1 MRALGKWCQRV
12 VAVVSVGLLLAA
24 CQTSSPASRIE
35 ENPVLFRALS
45 PEQQLMVQQGR
56 ICKGMSKEAVFLA
69 WGNPGSAPLKGE
81 REGKAYE
88 RWVYTRERAVPV
100 DTIGGGWYGGPW
112 GHRGWYEPYG
122 GMSVMYV
129 PEEAA
134 TVTFEQDKVT
144 EWESRGKVGQ

>member
-1 MRALGKWCQRV
+1 MKALGKWCRHACAA
-12 VAVVSVGLLLAA
+12 VAVCLLASA
-24 CQTSSPASRIE
+24 CQSSGPASRIE
-35 ENPVLFRALS
+35 ENPVLFKSLPA
-45 PEQQLMVQQGR
+45 EQQLMVQQGR

-81 REGKAYE
+81 KAGKAFE

-100 DTIGGGWYGGPW
+100 HSMGGGWYGDPW
-112 GHRGWYEPYG
+112 CRHGWYEPYG

-134 TVTFEQDKVT
+134 TVTFEKDKVT

>member
-1 MRALGKWCQRV
+1 MKASEKWCQRSAA
-12 VAVVSVGLLLAA
+12 VAVAALLLVS
-24 CQTSSPASRIE
+24 CQSSTPASRIE
-35 ENPVLFRALS
+35 ENPVIFRALS

-69 WGNPGSAPLKGE
+69 WGNPGSAPMRGE
-81 REGKAYE
+81 KAGKAYE

-100 DTIGGGWYGGPW
+100 DTFGGGWYGGPW

-144 EWESRGKVGQ
+144 EWESRAKVGQ

>member
-1 MRALGKWCQRV
+1 MKAFGKWCHCV
-12 VAVVSVGLLLAA
+12 CLMLGVGFLCVA
-24 CQTSSPASRIE
+24 CQSSTPAARIE
-35 ENPVLFRALS
+35 SNPVLFRALS

-69 WGNPGSAPLKGE
+69 WGNPGTAPLRGE
-81 REGKAYE
+81 KAGKAYE

-100 DTIGGGWYGGPW
+100 DTFGGGWYGRPW
-112 GHRGWYEPYG
+112 CHHGWYEPYG

-134 TVTFEQDKVT
+134 TVTFEADKVT
-144 EWESRGKVGQ
+144 EWESRAAVGQ

>member
-1 MRALGKWCQRV
+1 MKALGKWCQRV
-12 VAVVSVGLLLAA
+12 VFAVSFGLLLAA
-24 CQTSSPASRIE
+24 CQTSTPASRIE
-35 ENPVLFRALS
+35 ENPVLYRALS

-56 ICKGMSKEAVFLA
+56 ICKGMSREAVFLA

-81 REGKAYE
+81 KAGKAYE

-144 EWESRGKVGQ
+144 EWESRAKVGQ

>member
-1 MRALGKWCQRV
+1 MAAFGKWCQHMC
-12 VAVVSVGLLLAA
+12 VAVAVGLLGTA
-24 CQTSSPASRIE
+24 CQSPSPASRIE
-35 ENPVLFRALS
+35 ENPVLFRSLS
-45 PEQQLMVQQGR
+45 AEQQLLVQQGR

-69 WGNPGSAPLKGE
+69 WGNPGSAPLRGE
-81 REGKAYE
+81 KAGKAYE

-100 DTIGGGWYGGPW
+100 DTFGGGWHGGPW
-112 GHRGWYEPYG
+112 CRHGWYEPYG